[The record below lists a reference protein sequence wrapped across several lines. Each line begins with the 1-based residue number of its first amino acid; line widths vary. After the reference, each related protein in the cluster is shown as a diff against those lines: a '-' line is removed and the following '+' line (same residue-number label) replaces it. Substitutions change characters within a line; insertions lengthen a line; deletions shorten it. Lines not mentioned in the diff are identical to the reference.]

1 MCWFI
6 DKNKIL
12 PLVANEDIEVIKVVL
27 KNGKTPF
34 LNYIVAFN
42 ERLPK
47 VSIVPQYGSRLAM
60 IEAGYH
66 SYSKKIV
73 ITEQLATF
81 TVTSSVLTLNGF
93 CDYQKDSCFYKAY
106 IPKGT
111 TYYEND
117 NGEIVSESLIVTD
130 DVIPLDNL
138 NIDVIIDDNG
148 KLKEK
153 KFEKN
158 SNDNIVG
165 IKLDEFEQEVHIL
178 SMLDED
184 WIPMDMN
191 TYSKR
196 NSHFAEKYGGDSFFD
211 VHDQKSICT
220 YYRIR
225 EIIKGQVD
233 WKIPFWVF
241 CGKHLIHI
249 TCFQYEYDYQIK
261 GKAIRICR
269 NVINKSLIESEST
282 SK

>member
-12 PLVANEDIEVIKVVL
+12 PLVANEDIEVIKIVR
-27 KNGKTPF
+27 KNGETPF
-34 LNYIVAFN
+34 HNYVVAFN

-60 IEAGYH
+60 IEVGYH

-81 TVTSSVLTLNGF
+81 TVLALNSF
-93 CDYQKDSCFYKAY
+93 CNYQKDCCFYKAY

-117 NGEIVSESLIVTD
+117 NGEIVSESLFVTD
-130 DVIPLDNL
+130 DVMQLDDL
-138 NIDVIIDDNG
+138 NIGVIIDDNG

-165 IKLDEFEQEVHIL
+165 IKLDEYSQEVHIL

-184 WIPMDMN
+184 WILMDMD
-191 TYSKR
+191 TYSKH
-196 NSHFAEKYGGDSFFD
+196 NNHFAEKYGGDCFFD
-211 VHDQKSICT
+211 VHDEKSIWF
-220 YYRIR
+220 YYRMR

-233 WKIPFWVF
+233 WKSPFWVF
-241 CGKHLIHI
+241 CGNHLIHI

-261 GKAIRICR
+261 GKAIRVCR
-269 NVINKSLIESEST
+269 NAINKNLIESESA